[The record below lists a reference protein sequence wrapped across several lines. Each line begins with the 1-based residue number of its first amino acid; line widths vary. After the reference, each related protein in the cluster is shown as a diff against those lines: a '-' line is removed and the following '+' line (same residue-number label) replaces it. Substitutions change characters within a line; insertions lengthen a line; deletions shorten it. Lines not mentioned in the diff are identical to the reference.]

1 MKKILIAATFLV
13 MPLFAHADGGA
24 GYGNTKWDMR
34 PSEVVAAQGNGAH
47 LISPEKY
54 KGSVGKVRIGN
65 VNIGSGLYNV
75 NFLFDDSDRLVQTN
89 VTSIEQKNEGIIVRQ
104 FNTLN
109 QLLTQK
115 YGKPE
120 FANEDSVTWKLPS
133 TTVEL
138 SKMIIPGIMAQTVV
152 RYIPTSR
159 VNKDTSNL

>member
-1 MKKILIAATFLV
+1 MKKFLVAVTFLV
-13 MPLFAHADGGA
+13 MPLLAHAGGA

-47 LISPEKY
+47 LIVPEKY
-54 KGSVGKVRIGN
+54 KGSVGKVRIDN
-65 VNIGSGLYNV
+65 LSIGSGLYTV
-75 NFLFDDSDRLVQTN
+75 NFLFDDSDRLIQTN
-89 VTSIEQKNEGIIVRQ
+89 VSSVEKKNEGIIARQ
-104 FNTLN
+104 FDTLN

-120 FANEDSVTWKLPS
+120 FANAHSVTWKLPS

-138 SKMIIPGIMAQTVV
+138 SKMVISGIMAQTVI

-159 VNKDTSNL
+159 IAQDTSNL

>member
-1 MKKILIAATFLV
+1 MKKFLVAATFLV
-13 MPLFAHADGGA
+13 MPLLAYADGV
-24 GYGNTKWDMR
+24 GYGKTKWNMK

-47 LISPEKY
+47 LIAPEKY
-54 KGSVGKVRIGN
+54 KGSVGKVRIDK
-65 VNIGSGLYNV
+65 VDIGSGLYNV

-89 VTSIEQKNEGIIVRQ
+89 VTSVEQMNEGIIVRQ
-104 FNTLN
+104 FDTLN

-120 FANEDSVTWKLPS
+120 FANADSVTWKLPS

-138 SKMIIPGIMAQTVV
+138 SKVVISGIMAQTAI

-159 VNKDTSNL
+159 VAQDTSNL

>member
-1 MKKILIAATFLV
+1 MKKILVIATFFV
-13 MPLFAHADGGA
+13 MPLLAHAGGA

-47 LISPEKY
+47 LIAPEKY
-54 KGSVGKVRIGN
+54 KGSVGKARIDN
-65 VNIGSGLYNV
+65 VSIGSGLYTV

-89 VTSIEQKNEGIIVRQ
+89 VSSVEQKNEGIIAHQ
-104 FNTLN
+104 FDTLN

-120 FANEDSVTWKLPS
+120 FANSDSVTWKLPS
-133 TTVEL
+133 STVEL
-138 SKMIIPGIMAQTVV
+138 IKMVIPGVMAQNVI

-159 VNKDTSNL
+159 VAKDTSNL